1 MIVRKTLAQKRMLVG
16 LLGMAILA
24 TMTAC
29 SSLKVSSN
37 PNTLSYSYS
46 TFNFS
51 GAGWEQVKSY
61 CAARNKQAKHVVTE
75 CGFWMCIS
83 QVECTD

>member
-1 MIVRKTLAQKRMLVG
+1 MIIRKTLAHKQML
-16 LLGMAILA
+16 LSLFGMAIVA
-24 TMTAC
+24 TMAAC
-29 SSLKVSSN
+29 SSLNASSN
-37 PNTLSYSYS
+37 PNSLSYNYS

-61 CAARNKQAKHVVTE
+61 CAARNKQAKHVATD
-75 CGFWMCIS
+75 CGFWVCTS

>member
-1 MIVRKTLAQKRMLVG
+1 MIVRNKPAQKRMLVG
-16 LLGMAILA
+16 VLGVAMLA

-29 SSLKVSSN
+29 TSLKVSSN
-37 PNTLSYSYS
+37 PNRLSYSYS

-61 CAARNKQAKHVVTE
+61 CAARNKQAKHVATE
-75 CGFWMCIS
+75 CGFWICIS

>member
-1 MIVRKTLAQKRMLVG
+1 MIIPNTLAQKRLLVC
-16 LLGMAILA
+16 LLVMVMLA
-24 TMTAC
+24 TLTAC
-29 SSLKVSSN
+29 ASLKVSAN
-37 PNTLSYSYS
+37 QNALSYSYS

-51 GAGWEQVKSY
+51 GAGWERVKSY

-75 CGFWMCIS
+75 CGFWMCTS